1 MELNFNSVE
10 TIPNLKASA
19 AFQVDSGKVFK
30 EDTDIAPVII
40 DKSLS
45 YIPWGGDNEMPY
57 KLLNLI
63 EGDETLAT
71 CQQFN
76 AEVCYGSG
84 LRYNVDDCTKQV
96 RQQVEDFML
105 DNAMAQYWLGVCHD
119 FKHFAFCVTVIILN
133 ADGSKVVRLMRK
145 EACYCRLTPAEK
157 DGTIRHVLYANWR
170 QTVAKR
176 EEIEVIDLLDV
187 NSPWRD
193 LAVRL
198 GRIAGDDG
206 KRKVRTKSRKF
217 AVLTRVPTPDSTYYP
232 IPYYA
237 ALFKGK
243 WYNIKQLIGM
253 AKEAKRKK
261 IAPIKYQIEISNKY
275 WESIFKSEGITDRR
289 EQQKRIVKEKQQILD
304 FLTGVE
310 NAGKVWFSTFYVAP
324 TGEVQHEVVI
334 NKIDND
340 KEGGDWSTDIQE
352 AVNMFCF
359 TMRVHSNLV
368 GSVPGKSQTNNSGS
382 DKRELY
388 TIAHSLQKPYHDLL
402 FTVHRMIIRFNG
414 WKGAYPECPFVQL
427 SLLSDHVDAQEVTME
442 NDDDKDG
449 KPSKDEVWKHNS

>member
-10 TIPNLKASA
+10 TIPVLNASA
-19 AFQVDSGKVFK
+19 AFKTDSGKVFK
-30 EDTDIAPVII
+30 EDVDIVPTII

-45 YIPWGGDNEMPY
+45 YIPWGSDNNMPY
-57 KLLNLI
+57 HIINLI
-63 EGDETLAT
+63 ESDETLAT
-71 CQQFN
+71 CQMFN

-84 LRYNVDDCTKQV
+84 LQYNTDACGGDVK
-96 RQQVEDFML
+96 REVEDFLL
-105 DNAMAQYWLGVCHD
+105 DNALPSYFLGVCQD
-119 FKHFAFCVTVIILN
+119 FKHFAFCVSVVILN
-133 ADGSKVVRLMRK
+133 AEGTRIVRLIRK

-157 DGTIRHVLYANWR
+157 DGSIRQVLYANWR
-170 QTVAKR
+170 QPVASR
-176 EEIEVIDLLDV
+176 DDIEVIDLLDI

-193 LAVRL
+193 LAIRM

-206 KRKVRTKSRKF
+206 KRRVRTKSRKF

-232 IPYYA
+232 IPYYG
-237 ALFKGK
+237 ALFRGK

-253 AKEAKRKK
+253 AKEAKLKN

-275 WESIFKSEGITDRR
+275 WDSIFKSEGITDRR

-334 NKIDND
+334 NKIDSD

-352 AVNMFCF
+352 AVNMICF

-368 GSVPGKSQTNNSGS
+368 GSVPGKSQSNNSGS

-388 TIAHSLQKPYHDLL
+388 TIAQALQKPYHDLL
-402 FTVHRMIIRFNG
+402 FTVHQIVIHSKSRRNSG
-414 WKGAYPECPFVQL
+414 GVRSVNL
-427 SLLSDHVDAQEVTME
+427 SQRSDFWAH
-442 NDDDKDG
+442 
-449 KPSKDEVWKHNS
+449 